1 MRGIK
6 DNKKLSARAA
16 NEQEVSPGIIID
28 RDCWGYKMQL
38 FSLPDTEMKER
49 HTINVSVETRAFH
62 VNNIIELGR
71 VLA

>member
-1 MRGIK
+1 
-6 DNKKLSARAA
+6 
-16 NEQEVSPGIIID
+16 
-28 RDCWGYKMQL
+28 MQL
-38 FSLPDTEMKER
+38 FSLPDPEMKER